1 MAIRAEIC
9 IFVADAFTAG
19 PPNPTAIFLTP
30 SLSRFCKNQQGRKVA
45 SVCFEQYDRIMDQTD
60 RKEEDLTLKCF
71 SYSNSKAD
79 MNSCSG
85 TLVFE
90 W

>member
-1 MAIRAEIC
+1 MTTNPTITLDLLTPQQSFLLLQAYVGFAKINRAEKLLQY
-9 IFVADAFTAG
+9 A
-19 PPNPTAIFLTP
+19 
-30 SLSRFCKNQQGRKVA
+30 
-45 SVCFEQYDRIMDQTD
+45 FEQYDRIMDQTD
-60 RKEEDLTLKCF
+60 RKAGDLTLKCF

-85 TLVFE
+85 TLVLFE